1 MLNNRENHM
10 KALKALASLI
20 IAALAAP
27 ASAAEAP
34 EMSIEHSIVI
44 NAPPEA
50 VWQVVSDFNGL
61 PRWLPVI
68 VESRLIL
75 GKNREVGAIREL
87 TRANGTKVQEK
98 LIAYEPWTMSLG
110 YTYIGGQVGATDYF
124 PTITVS
130 DDGGGKSKVVW
141 KARFK
146 RVAYWTD
153 EPPPGQD
160 DATPLNGLNKVYA
173 MGLENLKKVIE
184 EGQQ

>member
-1 MLNNRENHM
+1 M
-10 KALKALASLI
+10 KLAKGFLSLLL
-20 IAALAAP
+20 AVSAAP
-27 ASAAEAP
+27 LLAAEAP
-34 EMSIEHSIVI
+34 EMNVEHSIVI
-44 NAPPEA
+44 NAPPEV
-50 VWQVVSDFNGL
+50 VWEMVSDFNGL

-68 VESRLIL
+68 VESKIVL

-98 LIAYEPWTMSLG
+98 LIDYEPWNMSLG

-124 PTITVS
+124 PTMTVS
-130 DDGGGKSKVVW
+130 DAGNGKSKVVW

-160 DATPLNGLNKVYA
+160 DSTPLNGLNKVYQ

>member
-1 MLNNRENHM
+1 M
-10 KALKALASLI
+10 KEIKTFTLMI
-20 IAALAAP
+20 IAVLSAP
-27 ASAAEAP
+27 AFAVEAP

-44 NAPPEA
+44 NAPAEA

-98 LIAYEPWTMSLG
+98 LISYEPWNMSLG

-130 DDGGGKSKVVW
+130 EDGGGKSKVVW

-153 EPPPGQD
+153 EPPAGQD

-173 MGLENLKKVIE
+173 MGLENLKKVVE

>member
-1 MLNNRENHM
+1 M
-10 KALKALASLI
+10 KLVKGLLLMVLGVSTGSLF
-20 IAALAAP
+20 AV
-27 ASAAEAP
+27 EAP
-34 EMSIEHSIVI
+34 EMNIEHSIVI
-44 NAPPEA
+44 NAPPEV
-50 VWQVVSDFNGL
+50 VWDVVSDFNGL
-61 PRWLPVI
+61 PRWLSTITASRI
-68 VESRLIL
+68 VL

-98 LIAYEPWTMSLG
+98 LIAYEPWNMSLG

-130 DDGGGKSKVVW
+130 DAGNGKSKVVW

-153 EPPPGQD
+153 DPPAGQD
-160 DATPLNGLNKVYA
+160 DATPLNVLNKVYA
-173 MGLENLKKVIE
+173 MGLENLKKIIE